1 MASAHGKLVLVLLPA
16 HGESVIHGVAGATD
30 HIVVDLSDEESTH
43 RAVQQIK
50 DRIGPNGELHAL
62 VSVRV
67 RAQGSAGNETCQC
80 E

>member
-1 MASAHGKLVLVLLPA
+1 MPM
-16 HGESVIHGVAGATD
+16 ESWCLFFCQRTVNLSLAGATD

-62 VSVRV
+62 VALSGLCVALTRL
-67 RAQGSAGNETCQC
+67 ATGE
-80 E
+80 